1 MGLPLTLAL
10 NPALALSL
18 SLIPTALPSTPT
30 MPVSL
35 LSLTPTPTSGGMLC
49 YKTSSFVKALNS
61 RVSEY
66 SSCSGVGATAMSNMT
81 QPMLR
86 GAR

>member
-1 MGLPLTLAL
+1 
-10 NPALALSL
+10 
-18 SLIPTALPSTPT
+18 
-30 MPVSL
+30 
-35 LSLTPTPTSGGMLC
+35 MLC

-66 SSCSGVGATAMSNMT
+66 SSCSSVEAAARSNMT